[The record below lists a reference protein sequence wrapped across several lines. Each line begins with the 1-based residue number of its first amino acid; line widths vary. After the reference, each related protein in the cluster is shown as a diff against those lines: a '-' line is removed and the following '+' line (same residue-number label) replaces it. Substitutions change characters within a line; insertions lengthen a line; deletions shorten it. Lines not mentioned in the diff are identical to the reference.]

1 MFLTR
6 ILRASKRDDGVALA
20 AVLGLMAVG
29 LIITSLVLTS
39 VVSASGFTTYTRA
52 GVQSQAAAEAG
63 IAAAR
68 AGLAANTCTSSGTPP
83 TYRSAPGTDPQYLAT
98 IWRPGVSGGWVEGCP
113 QGTSTQVRILSRG
126 FAAADG
132 AGTMSAGDETVL
144 EAVLSSL
151 SAPITINAS
160 GPALY
165 SYGNGSLGNGAS
177 LISTGGSE
185 PDIQVKKGN
194 FTCNGKGYGSADLV
208 VDGAVTVEAS
218 CEITGDTFATGEVYF
233 SGAGKVTG
241 NVVSNTR
248 VRFYN
253 GTIGGRLWTTGAFD
267 MSQGNATI
275 EGTFKAGS
283 FQFVGGTTKSK
294 GYVYGLTNLSGVWGN
309 LNQTITT
316 QTVSGAPNWWWDAN
330 KNKFVVGTPVLPTYV
345 SDLPVMPTIPNWV
358 DFGANPAHYTTDWWQ
373 GFTVRTM
380 GTSCGGVQIAAAV
393 AALSA
398 KPGILDARNCV
409 GGIVLNGDTNVVLPN
424 DLVIFAKSISISGSG
439 RFSSTAGARLWL
451 INPDTVANNVPDCN
465 SQTMKIE
472 GGDTP
477 FNGLKTFIYTP
488 CKADVLSSIK
498 ITGQIISGQTALAG
512 GVQLTFVP
520 IGLPGID
527 LDTGATAGAT
537 PTESDRQLVSLRNV
551 KG

>member
-1 MFLTR
+1 
-6 ILRASKRDDGVALA
+6 
-20 AVLGLMAVG
+20 MAVG
-29 LIITSLVLTS
+29 LVITSLVLTS

-68 AGLAANTCTSSGTPP
+68 AGLVANTCAASGTPP
-83 TYRSAPGTDPQYLAT
+83 TYRSAPAANPEYIAT
-98 IWRPGVSGGWVEGCP
+98 IWRPAVGGGWVQGCP
-113 QGTSTQVRILSRG
+113 QGTSTQVRIVSRG
-126 FAAADG
+126 FSAADG
-132 AGTMSAGDETVL
+132 AGAMKAGDETVL
-144 EAVLSSL
+144 EAVLSEL

-194 FTCNGKGYGSADLV
+194 FNCNGKGYGSADLV

-218 CEITGDTFATGEVYF
+218 CEITGDAFATGEIYF

-253 GTIGGRLWTTGAFD
+253 GTIGGRLWTPGAFD

-275 EGTFKAGS
+275 QDTFKAGS
-283 FQFVGGTTKSK
+283 FQFVGGTTKGK
-294 GYVYGLTNLSGVWGN
+294 GYVYGLTNLSGVWGT
-309 LNQTITT
+309 LEQTITT
-316 QTVSGAPNWWWDAN
+316 QSVSGAPDWWWNAN

-345 SDLPVMPTIPNWV
+345 SDLPVMPVIPNWV
-358 DFGANPAHYTTDWWQ
+358 DFGADTAHYTTGWWQ
-373 GFTVRTM
+373 GFTLRTM

-393 AALSA
+393 AALSG

-409 GGIVLNGDTNVVLPN
+409 GGVVLNGDQNVVLPN

-451 INPDTVANNVPDCN
+451 INPDTTANNVPDCN
-465 SQTMKIE
+465 GQTMKIE
-472 GGDTP
+472 GGNTP
-477 FNGLKTFIYTP
+477 FAGLKTFIYTP
-488 CKADVLSSIK
+488 CKADVLSSIN

-527 LDTGATAGAT
+527 LDTGAVAGAT
-537 PTESDRQLVSLRNV
+537 PTESDRVLVSLRNI